1 MIRVLVVDDQS
12 LIRQAVVDILAS
24 EDDIDVVGEATNGEE
39 ALALAAELD
48 PDVVL
53 MDIRMPKL
61 DGISAT
67 AALCEGAAGAGGTGG
82 ASAVGAGDSD
92 SDRAGTR
99 VLILTTFE
107 EDENVVAA
115 LRAGASGF
123 LGKGAE
129 PEEIVRAVQAVH
141 AGDALL
147 SPAATRSLIA
157 RYVAAPAAPAVDEAA
172 HPELATLTERE
183 REVLLLVA
191 RGKSNQEI
199 ADELFISPHTAKTH
213 VNRIMMKV
221 FAHDRAQLVILA
233 YESGLLVPG
242 LGG

>member
-39 ALALAAELD
+39 ALALAAELR

-67 AALCEGAAGAGGTGG
+67 AALCGGAAGAGAG
-82 ASAVGAGDSD
+82 ASAVDSD
-92 SDRAGTR
+92 SDADRAGTR

>member
-12 LIRQAVVDILAS
+12 LIRQAVVDILSS

-39 ALALAAELD
+39 ALALAAELR

-67 AALCEGAAGAGGTGG
+67 AALCGGAAGAGAGGAG
-82 ASAVGAGDSD
+82 ASAADSD
-92 SDRAGTR
+92 ADRAGTR